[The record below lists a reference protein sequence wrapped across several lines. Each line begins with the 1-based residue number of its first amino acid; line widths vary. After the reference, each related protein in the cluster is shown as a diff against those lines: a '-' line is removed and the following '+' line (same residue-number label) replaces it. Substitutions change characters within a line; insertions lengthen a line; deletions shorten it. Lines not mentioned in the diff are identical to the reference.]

1 MTGGRWCL
9 WWWSLVLVLVVVMGG
24 VSRCG
29 VEWRLVCACAAVPHT
44 AAAFLNPTD
53 EEDRNAEPNKVD
65 TVLAAAQIGAYC
77 DQVWM
82 ESYIGGIWM
91 DGWSVGSSIAIHGAP
106 LNTPCN
112 TTQHDTTRHD
122 TQIASFS
129 KEGFSNLFLVGSL
142 HKEAGAPS
150 LEEAA
155 AAAGVPPAG
164 GGAGG
169 KPN

>member
-1 MTGGRWCL
+1 M
-9 WWWSLVLVLVVVMGG
+9 
-24 VSRCG
+24 
-29 VEWRLVCACAAVPHT
+29 
-44 AAAFLNPTD
+44 
-53 EEDRNAEPNKVD
+53 
-65 TVLAAAQIGAYC
+65 LAAAQIGAYC

-91 DGWSVGSSIAIHGAP
+91 DGWVVGRV
-106 LNTPCN
+106 LNCHSRLVP
-112 TTQHDTTRHD
+112 QHTLQHNNTTRHD

-129 KEGFSNLFLVGSL
+129 KEGFSKLFLVGSL